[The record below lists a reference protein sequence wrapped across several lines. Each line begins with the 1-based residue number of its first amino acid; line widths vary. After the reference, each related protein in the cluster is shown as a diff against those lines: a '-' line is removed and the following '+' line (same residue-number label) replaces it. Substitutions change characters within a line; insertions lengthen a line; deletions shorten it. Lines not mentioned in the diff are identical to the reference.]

1 MFYHNIN
8 PTLIHL
14 GPLQIRYYGLIFV
27 IGFIIAYYMIPYLA
41 KKRNLELT
49 KNDTAD
55 LIFYLIIGTI
65 IGARLF
71 YILFYNL
78 PFYLSNPL
86 SIFAVWQGGLS
97 FHGGLVGSITAIYYF
112 CKKKQF
118 NILGLLDIIVIPLSL
133 ALMLGRIGNFINA
146 ELVGTIT
153 SVPWAVKF
161 PGYEGFRHP
170 SQLYESLKNLVIFI
184 TLWNIKGK
192 HLKKGILF
200 STFIIMYS
208 ILRFAVGFVR
218 APDPQLGYIIF
229 NLTMGQLLNIVM
241 FAIGI
246 FFIFRI
252 NKKEE

>member
-8 PTLIHL
+8 PTLLQL
-14 GPLQIRYYGLIFV
+14 GPLQIRYYGIIFV
-27 IGFIIAYYMIPYLA
+27 LGFVIAYYMIHYLA
-41 KKRNLELT
+41 KKRNLELS

-86 SIFAVWQGGLS
+86 SIFAVWHGGLS
-97 FHGGLVGSITAIYYF
+97 FHGGLVGSIIAVYYF
-112 CKKKQF
+112 CKKKHINF
-118 NILGLLDIIVIPLSL
+118 LELADIAVIPLAL
-133 ALMLGRIGNFINA
+133 ALMLGRIGNFLNA

-153 SVPWAVKF
+153 NVPWAVKF

-184 TLWNIKGK
+184 TLWNLKDK
-192 HLKKGILF
+192 HLKKGTLF
-200 STFIIMYS
+200 FTFIIMYS
-208 ILRFAVGFVR
+208 VLRFSVGFFR
-218 APDPQLGYIIF
+218 APDPQLGHIIF

-241 FAIGI
+241 FIIGI